1 MRTTRTFL
9 MSLLLLGLFS
19 TSAWAQTR
27 RINGRV
33 TALGSTDPIPSATVN
48 VVGTTFGA
56 VTDADG
62 RFSVTAPEGPVT
74 LRVRRIGYAPKNIAV
89 ASGLTEVAISLP
101 RDVLE
106 LDKQVITGTA
116 TTVASVNAPNAVTVL
131 STDQINRVPAQT
143 LDNALQGKIP
153 GAIVSTNSGAPGGGT
168 QIQLRGVNTINGA
181 FSPIYVVDGVI
192 VNNSAIS
199 NGLNVITQASR
210 SGGVANFAS
219 SQDQMVNR
227 IADLNPNDIESIQ
240 VLKGPSAS
248 SIYGSVG
255 ANGVIIISTKKGR
268 AGKTT
273 LDMTQRFGTYTLANK
288 LGPFLCFKS
297 ADEAADGGWIGGG
310 KDATLFNAAT
320 NKCHDYEEEFYGN
333 NKLAYQT
340 VASLRGATSSGTNFF
355 ISGLA
360 QHDNGLAPNDFYQK
374 QSLRVNVGHQ
384 LGTRLSLQANTEI
397 LHSLTQ
403 RGVSGNDNTG
413 INPYTTFSQT
423 PSFIDLQRQPD
434 GTFPKNPQRAVGN
447 SNPFQNADLV
457 KTPENVFRLI
467 GSATGSYN
475 ILAAERQTLDLTMT
489 GGVDAYNDEAKVISP
504 ATAYVEQVNANPGTL
519 VLTNANVVHANLNGT
534 LAHRLITNA
543 FSATTSGGFRQTRRE
558 INQVN
563 NIGRGVFPGVT
574 NVGLA
579 VQTFINQAQSTDK
592 VFALFAQEEL
602 LALNERLLL
611 TAGINSERSSNN
623 GDASKMNAYPK
634 FAASLRLP
642 EMLPKVNEMKLRL
655 AWGRAGTQPTAG
667 KFTFLTT
674 LFNEGRSGLRASTVK
689 GFSGI
694 KPETATE
701 LEGGFDLQAFNGRSR
716 LSFSQWRKTV
726 TDLLLQANTAPSTGF
741 TSQYINGGKI
751 VNNGTEVELGIT
763 PIQTDRLEWVSNT
776 TFSRFKGKVTELP
789 VPAFNPGVGSFGSR
803 FGNVFIQKGESP
815 TVIQAVNECAV
826 AVAPRSAT
834 APFGGSCP
842 SASRILHFVGD
853 AMPDFTMGFSN
864 DFTFGPIRLGS
875 LFDWRKGGDVINLT
889 NNYFDSG
896 LLGDTAVGN
905 NRVTAFR
912 GGKAVYVED
921 AGFVKLREL
930 TLAYQLPA
938 ALASRLFNGR
948 AEAARIELSGR
959 NLITWTNYTGLD
971 PEVSN
976 FSNVALGRIQDVTP
990 YPPSRSFF
998 FSINA
1003 TF

>member
-1 MRTTRTFL
+1 